1 MGMKSIKLKLVT
13 VFTLVIFFITATLGV
28 VNVKIISDKLMED
41 ANRNLETMAE
51 SEAKYI
57 NSLIDARLTFIEAL
71 AHNSILLDAEISW
84 DDKVAFLAKEAEREG
99 FETFAIVSKQG
110 EATVFDDAAS
120 KVDVSSRDYFKK
132 ALSGES
138 NVSDILLSNATGTL
152 VVIYATPIYDNGEIV
167 GVFYGR
173 NDGSALCEIAKSLSF
188 RSTGSGYIINNQGT
202 MVGHANIDLVMQ
214 QTNQIEIAKTDE
226 SAKEMAELTQ
236 KMIAGGTGSTSY
248 QYNGVEKIAAYAP
261 VPNSIWIVAMTVE
274 TSEILEEVN
283 SIRNLFIALILGGI
297 LLGAIVTFFV
307 SGAISKPIKKITKA
321 AQQIADGN
329 FDAELNINSKDEVGQ
344 LADAFG
350 QTIERLKNYQGYI
363 DEISDVLLDIA
374 KGNLTTE
381 LNREYEG
388 QFAKIKIN
396 THAML
401 DNLNSILMQ
410 INQAAQ
416 QVDSGSDQVANGA
429 QALSQGAT
437 EQASSIEELSA
448 GIADVAD
455 QINKNAENAS
465 LVREKADLA
474 GKVLEGSNEEMK
486 QMIAA
491 MEKISFRSTEISKII
506 KLIEDI
512 AFQTNI
518 LALNAAIEA
527 ARAGNAGKG
536 FAVVADEVRN
546 LAAKSTEAANNTTI
560 LIEETLEAVKNGTEI
575 AASTAKSIEESAEG
589 EKEVISLIF
598 EIAKASQHQATTIE
612 QINMGIAQISAV
624 VQTNA
629 ATAEESAAASEE
641 LAGQAEL
648 LKELIGEFKLKE
660 AAYGD
665 HVEKSYH
672 DDTNEKIK
680 THNEIMYEGDN
691 SKY

>member
-1 MGMKSIKLKLVT
+1 MKSLKLKLIT
-13 VFTLVIFFITATLGV
+13 VFTLVIFLITVALGV
-28 VNVKIISDKLMED
+28 VNVKIVSDKLMED
-41 ANRNLETMAE
+41 AYRELETMAV

-57 NSLIDARLTFIEAL
+57 NSLMDSELKYVEGL
-71 AHNSILLDAEISW
+71 AHNGIILDAEIPW
-84 DDKVAFLAKEAEREG
+84 EEKVAFVKEEAEREG
-99 FETFAIVSKQG
+99 FEAFAITDKQG

-132 ALSGES
+132 ALSGEA
-138 NVSDILLSNATGTL
+138 NVSDVLISNATGSL
-152 VVIYATPIYDNGEIV
+152 VIIYATPIYDEDELV

-173 NDGSALCEIAKSLSF
+173 KDGSALSQIAENVSY
-188 RSTGSGYIINNQGT
+188 RSTGYGYIINNQGT
-202 MVGHANIDLVMQ
+202 IVGHENIELVKQ
-214 QTNQIEIAKTDE
+214 QDNLIEDGKTDE
-226 SAKEMAELTQ
+226 SAKELGELTQ
-236 KMIAGGTGSTSY
+236 KMIAGGTGSGSY

-261 VPNSIWIVAMTVE
+261 VPNSTWIVVMGVE
-274 TSEILEEVN
+274 TSEVLDEVN

-307 SGAISKPIKKITKA
+307 SGAISKPINKITKA
-321 AQQIADGN
+321 AQQIANGN
-329 FDAELNINSKDEVGQ
+329 FDAEINVTSKDEVGQ
-344 LADAFG
+344 LAVAFG

-363 DEISDVLLDIA
+363 DEVSDILLDIA
-374 KGNLTTE
+374 NGNLTTK
-381 LNREYEG
+381 LHREYEG

-396 THAML
+396 SQAML
-401 DNLNSILMQ
+401 DNLNSILTQ
-410 INQAAQ
+410 INQAAV
-416 QVDSGSDQVANGA
+416 QVDSGSEQVANGA

-448 GIADVAD
+448 GIAEVAE

-465 LVREKADLA
+465 LVQEKADVS
-474 GKVLEGSNEEMK
+474 GKVLANSNEEMK

-491 MEKISFRSTEISKII
+491 MEKISLRSAEISKII

-560 LIEETLEAVKNGTEI
+560 LIEETLEAVKSGSDI
-575 AASTAKSIEESAEG
+575 AANTAKSLEQSAEG
-589 EKEVISLIF
+589 SREVISLIF
-598 EIAKASQHQATTIE
+598 EIAKASQHQATSIE
-612 QINMGIAQISAV
+612 QINLGIAQISAV

-641 LAGQAEL
+641 LSGQAEL
-648 LKELIGEFKLKE
+648 LKELISEFKLKE
-660 AAYGD
+660 SAYGVQSEESD
-665 HVEKSYH
+665 SNGFDETMKKQNITML
-672 DDTNEKIK
+672 DFE
-680 THNEIMYEGDN
+680 N

>member
-1 MGMKSIKLKLVT
+1 MKSLKLKLIT
-13 VFTLVIFFITATLGV
+13 VFTLVIFIITVALGV
-28 VNVKIISDKLMED
+28 VNVKIVSDKLMED
-41 ANRNLETMAE
+41 AYRELETMAV

-57 NSLIDARLTFIEAL
+57 NSLMDSELKYVEGL
-71 AHNSILLDAEISW
+71 AHNSIILDAEISW
-84 DDKVAFLAKEAEREG
+84 EDKVAFLKEEADREG
-99 FETFAIVSKQG
+99 FEAFAIADKQG
-110 EATVFDDAAS
+110 GATVFDAAAS
-120 KVDVSSRDYFKK
+120 KVDISSRDYFKK
-132 ALSGES
+132 ALSGEP
-138 NVSDILLSNATGTL
+138 NVSDVLISNATGNL
-152 VVIYATPIYDNGEIV
+152 VIIYATPIYDEDELV

-173 NDGSALCEIAKSLSF
+173 KDGSSLSQIAENVSY
-188 RSTGSGYIINNQGT
+188 RSTGYGYMINNQGT
-202 MVGHANIDLVMQ
+202 IVGHKNIELVKQ
-214 QTNQIEIAKTDE
+214 QDNLIEDAKTDE
-226 SAKEMAELTQ
+226 SVKELGELTE
-236 KMIAGGTGSTSY
+236 KMIAGGTGNGSY
-248 QYNGVEKIAAYAP
+248 QYNGIEKIAAYAP
-261 VPNSIWIVAMTVE
+261 VPNSTWIVAMGVE
-274 TSEILEEVN
+274 TSEILVEVN

-307 SGAISKPIKKITKA
+307 SGAISKPINKITKA

-329 FDAELNINSKDEVGQ
+329 FDAELNVTSKDEVGQ
-344 LADAFG
+344 LAIAFG

-374 KGNLTTE
+374 NGNLTTK
-381 LNREYEG
+381 LHREYEG

-396 THAML
+396 SQAML
-401 DNLNSILMQ
+401 DNLNSILTQ
-410 INQAAQ
+410 INQAAV
-416 QVDSGSDQVANGA
+416 QVDSGSEQVANGA

-448 GIADVAD
+448 GIAEVAE

-465 LVREKADLA
+465 LVQEKADVS
-474 GKVLEGSNEEMK
+474 GKVLANSNEEMK

-491 MEKISFRSTEISKII
+491 MERISLRSAEISKII

-560 LIEETLEAVKNGTEI
+560 LIEETLEAVKSGSDI
-575 AASTAKSIEESAEG
+575 ATNTAKSLEESAEG
-589 EKEVISLIF
+589 SKEVISLIF
-598 EIAKASQHQATTIE
+598 EIAKASQQQATSIE
-612 QINMGIAQISAV
+612 QINLGIAQISAV

-641 LAGQAEL
+641 LSGQAEL
-648 LKELIGEFKLKE
+648 LKELISEFKLKE
-660 AAYGD
+660 SVYGVQSEESD
-665 HVEKSYH
+665 SEDFEETMNKQ
-672 DDTNEKIK
+672 DITMFDFE
-680 THNEIMYEGDN
+680 N